1 MNQRFKTRALF
12 KPDNLMST
20 VRWMIGGL
28 FFLTAS
34 LIIVFCLFFLPKKT
48 CFGLVRV
55 LFKIL
60 IRIMGI
66 RLVVTGTDHI
76 NPNQVYLI
84 MGNHQSLFDIFVI
97 PAAIPLVFVGVEA
110 ARHFSLPV
118 WGFLIR
124 KWGCIPIQRSHLK
137 NAVSSLETARKTLL
151 SGVNIGILP
160 EGHRTLTGRMN
171 PFKKGPFHLAK
182 AAGADILPFGIN
194 GLFEYQHKGSLKL
207 NPGVVR
213 VNIGNPVAYA
223 EFKDLSV
230 QENSQRIFDIIQE
243 LSKK

>member
-1 MNQRFKTRALF
+1 L
-12 KPDNLMST
+12 L
-20 VRWMIGGL
+20 
-28 FFLTAS
+28 AS
-34 LIIVFCLFFLPKKT
+34 VIIVFGLFCLPKKT
-48 CFGLVRV
+48 CFSVGRI

-60 IRIMGI
+60 IKLMGI
-66 RLVVTGTDHI
+66 RLKVTGANHI
-76 NPNQVYLI
+76 NPDQVYLI

-137 NAVSSLETARKTLL
+137 NAVSSLEIAEKTLL

-160 EGHRTLTGRMN
+160 EGHRTLTGEMR

-194 GLFEYQHKGSLKL
+194 GLFEYQHKGSLRL

-213 VNIGNPVAYA
+213 VNIGKPIAFS

-230 QENSQRIFDIIQE
+230 QENCQRLFDIIQE